1 LIIKINKIKGVYV
14 MYPQKI
20 NPNAPECNSY
30 CEVLNNFIT
39 FISGLNIRESNKS
52 DAIKV
57 IECLKFIKV
66 NLAFIAYAVEH
77 PTDPKIYRYKKDR
90 SKGVIRDFNGT
101 AMHFNNYSSKELV
114 IAGLENLVQQ
124 FESAVLAMREKG
136 KLETFSYQLEYDKD
150 IGCIE
155 QRTAK
160 ALVFAATYLSSPSN
174 NLDDLM
180 GLCGFSA
187 DENNS
192 ESAFAKANNFLKPY
206 LGQACIWKN
215 NEYVLDEK
223 LIKQYLTEIFDFNY
237 TVSLSEEPT
246 EEEPLNCST
255 LFAILKNRSVEER
268 IDFIKKMDSS
278 KLDDIL
284 KQDQGY
290 LFLCTVLSN
299 QHAQVC
305 IELINK
311 ASSSALEQ
319 ALDKLSASGLKEV
332 FYNESSMIY
341 LSLLRKIN
349 HINNVSLSLKTK
361 LAIIAHEMVA
371 AATPTIH
378 KVLRVPIFLDP
389 VSALVIGIKNSRLKL
404 KVFSLTGF
412 LENIFLYH
420 SPEVLIEF
428 IADLS
433 IEQRKQIILPL
444 DLPQIQNRL
453 PYFLL
458 SKDLHSEST
467 DAFYNFLQEYQ
478 PLKDKLISHYNPLL
492 ANCIN
497 FYFEGKGE
505 IAIELRSAFI
515 EALKA
520 KISLSKKAN
529 AFLEVLGD
537 AIPSSSMSADRDIDP
552 QIIWERGVLSWHHYR
567 QLRIQQNNTQLQTV
581 LDRLVS
587 ADLLFTGSPT
597 PFADFFGCSIYSV
610 NPIENVSVAAQRAF
624 DCIKESKGLI
634 KIIKSKDWQFFV
646 DQLENLNDRPKLRD
660 KIDSPTHKFVHLTE
674 EIVPYQKKRR
684 QKANYTHTKKT
695 STTLLSPQIATSVFG
710 ENFDTTRLLVG
721 LLFDQKR
728 CQVKAMLLKDSG
740 TVRHTWLGKETD
752 VSHYKFAIAK
762 INQTDQDLFVK
773 EVSHKAHHNE
783 VLAKVNKEAMCAIV
797 IARDTPEAR
806 CIAIERHSEI
816 MKKFSID
823 LPIIF
828 YTSSLQ
834 SLRHYTLSEQQDD
847 KRAWKENQKVCSPR
861 EPKSKENVLTILD
874 KALNKPDW
882 QLGPLGSR
890 AHINNKPVS
899 QTVVYF
905 SKIVDK
911 ASEAEKLESP
921 NYTWVEA
928 ENNIKN
934 ILVKKTTENRFFKAV
949 AGRSNDT
956 VEFYKDLVKI
966 VSKNM

>member
-1 LIIKINKIKGVYV
+1 
-14 MYPQKI
+14 M
-20 NPNAPECNSY
+20 C
-30 CEVLNNFIT
+30 
-39 FISGLNIRESNKS
+39 
-52 DAIKV
+52 
-57 IECLKFIKV
+57 
-66 NLAFIAYAVEH
+66 
-77 PTDPKIYRYKKDR
+77 
-90 SKGVIRDFNGT
+90 IRD
-101 AMHFNNYSSKELV
+101 
-114 IAGLENLVQQ
+114 
-124 FESAVLAMREKG
+124 
-136 KLETFSYQLEYDKD
+136 
-150 IGCIE
+150 
-155 QRTAK
+155 
-160 ALVFAATYLSSPSN
+160 
-174 NLDDLM
+174 
-180 GLCGFSA
+180 
-187 DENNS
+187 
-192 ESAFAKANNFLKPY
+192 
-206 LGQACIWKN
+206 
-215 NEYVLDEK
+215 
-223 LIKQYLTEIFDFNY
+223 
-237 TVSLSEEPT
+237 
-246 EEEPLNCST
+246 ST
-255 LFAILKNRSVEER
+255 
-268 IDFIKKMDSS
+268 
-278 KLDDIL
+278 
-284 KQDQGY
+284 
-290 LFLCTVLSN
+290 
-299 QHAQVC
+299 QVC
-305 IELINK
+305 LELINK

-319 ALDKLSASGLKEV
+319 ALDKLSANGLIET
-332 FYNESSMIY
+332 FYNESSIVY
-341 LSLLRKIN
+341 LSLLKKIN

-361 LAIIAHEMVA
+361 LAIINKEMDRA
-371 AATPTIH
+371 AMPHNVRGI
-378 KVLRVPIFLDP
+378 PIFLDP
-389 VSALVIGIKNSRLKL
+389 LSTLVFTLVFGIKNSILKL
-404 KVFSLTGF
+404 KEFSLTGF

-433 IEQRKQIILPL
+433 IEQRKQIVLPL

-458 SKDLHSEST
+458 SKDLHSKST

-478 PLKDKLISHYNPLL
+478 ALKDKLISHYDPLL
-492 ANCIN
+492 ANCID

-529 AFLEVLGD
+529 AFLEVLVD
-537 AIPSSSMSADRDIDP
+537 AIPSNSVSADRDIDP
-552 QIIWERGVLSWHHYR
+552 QTIWERGVLSWHHYR

-581 LDRLVS
+581 LDQLVN
-587 ADLLFTGSPT
+587 ADLLFTGSST
-597 PFADFFGCSIYSV
+597 PFADFFGFSKHSV
-610 NPIENVSVAAQRAF
+610 NPIENVSVAAQPAF

-634 KIIKSKDWQFFV
+634 KIIKPKDWQFFV

-660 KIDSPTHKFVHLTE
+660 KVYSPTHKFVHLTE

-721 LLFDQKR
+721 LLFDR
-728 CQVKAMLLKDSG
+728 EHCQVKAMLLKDSG
-740 TVRHTWLGKETD
+740 TVRHTWLGKKTD
-752 VSHYKFAIAK
+752 VINYKSAMAK
-762 INQTDQDLFVK
+762 INQTDQDLFVR

-783 VLAKVNKEAMCAIV
+783 VLAKVNKDAMRAIV

-806 CIAIERHSEI
+806 RIAIERHTEI

-834 SLRHYTLSEQQDD
+834 SLRSYPLSEQQDD

-874 KALNKPDW
+874 EALNKPNW
-882 QLGPLGSR
+882 KLGLFGSR
-890 AHINNKPVS
+890 DHINNKPVS
-899 QTVVYF
+899 QTVAYL

-934 ILVKKTTENRFFKAV
+934 ILVKKTTQNRFFKAV

-956 VEFYKDLVKI
+956 VEFYKDLLKI